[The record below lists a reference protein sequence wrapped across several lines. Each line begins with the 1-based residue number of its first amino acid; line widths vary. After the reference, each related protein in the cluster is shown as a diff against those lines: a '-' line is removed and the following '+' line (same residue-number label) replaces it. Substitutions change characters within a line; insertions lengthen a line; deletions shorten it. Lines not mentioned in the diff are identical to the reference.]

1 MVRVSNAENWDQS
14 YFNWKFVQRFV
25 NVNAVDRYLLDRS
38 AHERFG
44 IGAVLAIVGSSIAQA
59 NLGPMTRLAAVC
71 GLLGVAFLAMSLEPP
86 LTGALGGED
95 WTDLSTGKQ
104 MILLSVLSLVGLVLW
119 FAVTTGAGAVADA
132 I

>member
-1 MVRVSNAENWDQS
+1 M
-14 YFNWKFVQRFV
+14 
-25 NVNAVDRYLLDRS
+25 NVNAVDRFLLDRTGL
-38 AHERFG
+38 ERFG
-44 IGAVLAIVGSSIAQA
+44 IGAALAIVGSSIAQA

-71 GLLGVAFLAMSLEPP
+71 WMLGVAFLAMSLEPP

-104 MILLSVLSLVGLVLW
+104 TILLFVLSVVGLVLW

-132 I
+132 V